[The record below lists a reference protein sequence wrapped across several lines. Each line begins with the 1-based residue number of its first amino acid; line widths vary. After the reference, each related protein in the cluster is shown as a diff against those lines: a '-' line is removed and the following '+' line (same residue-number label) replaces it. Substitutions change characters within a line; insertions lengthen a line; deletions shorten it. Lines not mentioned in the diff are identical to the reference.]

1 MLWHSV
7 QLIVIVL
14 FNSFGPKY
22 PIFNSVDDL
31 VGLQH
36 VHTSQMKK
44 KKKRNIKSYS
54 CVQFTHCHRC
64 MASKKKKR
72 GWCSNKYKSESHKNV
87 RLGAAGVRSLAERKD
102 CGVVLLAWWLHV
114 RIAYGRNSPNDVQI
128 SCTII
133 LVEWAFI
140 ILKFTQL
147 FARGYNGL
155 SSFGSRNLP
164 SYFAT

>member
-1 MLWHSV
+1 M
-7 QLIVIVL
+7 
-14 FNSFGPKY
+14 
-22 PIFNSVDDL
+22 
-31 VGLQH
+31 
-36 VHTSQMKK
+36 
-44 KKKRNIKSYS
+44 
-54 CVQFTHCHRC
+54 
-64 MASKKKKR
+64 
-72 GWCSNKYKSESHKNV
+72 
-87 RLGAAGVRSLAERKD
+87 RSLAERKD

-133 LVEWAFI
+133 LVECAFI

-155 SSFGSRNLP
+155 GSFGSRNLP

>member
-44 KKKRNIKSYS
+44 KKNVTSRVTVACNLLI
-54 CVQFTHCHRC
+54 
-64 MASKKKKR
+64 AIGAWLAKKKR

-102 CGVVLLAWWLHV
+102 CGVVLLA
-114 RIAYGRNSPNDVQI
+114 
-128 SCTII
+128 
-133 LVEWAFI
+133 
-140 ILKFTQL
+140 
-147 FARGYNGL
+147 
-155 SSFGSRNLP
+155 
-164 SYFAT
+164 

>member
-44 KKKRNIKSYS
+44 KKKRNIKSYG

-64 MASKKKKR
+64 MASRKKN
-72 GWCSNKYKSESHKNV
+72 GV
-87 RLGAAGVRSLAERKD
+87 GAATSTRARVIRMLGLER
-102 CGVVLLAWWLHV
+102 L
-114 RIAYGRNSPNDVQI
+114 
-128 SCTII
+128 
-133 LVEWAFI
+133 E
-140 ILKFTQL
+140 
-147 FARGYNGL
+147 
-155 SSFGSRNLP
+155 
-164 SYFAT
+164 